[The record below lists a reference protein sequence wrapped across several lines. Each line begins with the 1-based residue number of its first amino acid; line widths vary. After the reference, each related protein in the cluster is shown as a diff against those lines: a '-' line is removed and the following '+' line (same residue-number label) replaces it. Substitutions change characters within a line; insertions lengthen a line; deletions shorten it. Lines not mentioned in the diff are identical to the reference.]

1 MISPCLS
8 TECTDKDVDLVCG
21 GCSGAAHGSSEER
34 CTSCICDQ
42 LILFCFILFYPI
54 LFQQATTVIRQ
65 HATISAGKIEG
76 HVQPYNQWDKST
88 ELQSPLTKCLL
99 STGPV
104 TSLPETEY
112 CESQKISLERKFI
125 YIIIGGKCCL

>member
-1 MISPCLS
+1 MISLCLS

-54 LFQQATTVIRQ
+54 VFQQATTIIRQ
-65 HATISAGKIEG
+65 HASVSAHPHGLSNPTTSG
-76 HVQPYNQWDKST
+76 TNP
-88 ELQSPLTKCLL
+88 QSF
-99 STGPV
+99 
-104 TSLPETEY
+104 SLH
-112 CESQKISLERKFI
+112 
-125 YIIIGGKCCL
+125 